1 MSEQAKY
8 TIGQLAA
15 EFGITTRTIRFYEQ
29 EGLLRPARRGQARLY
44 GEQERARLVLILRGK
59 RLAFS
64 LTEIREVF
72 DLYDSAP
79 GGSRKQLLRM
89 LAILAEKRAGLNQQ
103 MKDIQRM
110 QIELKEMEARCRE
123 ELINLPAK
131 AKSANVEE

>member
-1 MSEQAKY
+1 MSEPAKY

-15 EFGITTRTIRFYEQ
+15 EFDITTRTIRFYEQ
-29 EGLLRPARRGQARLY
+29 EGLLQPARRGQTRLY
-44 GEQERARLVLILRGK
+44 GEQERVRLMLILRGK

-89 LAILAEKRAGLNQQ
+89 LDILAEKRAGLNQQ
-103 MKDIQRM
+103 LKDIQRM
-110 QIELKEMEARCRE
+110 QVELKEMETRCRE
-123 ELINLPAK
+123 ELANLPAK
-131 AKSANVEE
+131 TKPVKAE